1 MFGMIYTNMEHTICA
16 IIMDL
21 PTAFHA
27 FTVIVIR
34 TKEVKIKVCFCGGIR
49 YFPKKGGLKYIM
61 DWNMCSHHHP
71 PFLTFSSHTLF
82 TYDAAQNR

>member
-27 FTVIVIR
+27 FTLIVIR
-34 TKEVKIKVCFCGGIR
+34 TKEIQIKVCFCGGIR
-49 YFPKKGGLKYIM
+49 YFPQKKEG
-61 DWNMCSHHHP
+61 
-71 PFLTFSSHTLF
+71 
-82 TYDAAQNR
+82 